1 MDKAAIEKYLDDL
14 ATMDELDYA
23 QARKKASDV
32 LRINMG
38 VLDKLVAKRRKKMTV
53 DASPMFLKPVEP
65 WPDTVDGAA
74 LLDDLWSMLK
84 RHVVL
89 PKFAGDAIVMHAHA
103 HDAARHSPILFASS
117 PSLERQITL
126 RAADSPLEQ
135 ITPRVGLLLVAFL
148 SAFHRRHSPFSGR
161 SGALLHPRPPLRR
174 VPVDFLD
181 CVGVCFCAFK
191 SHTFKSWTQKTKPTF
206 RWLA

>member
-1 MDKAAIEKYLDDL
+1 MDKAAKEKYLDDL

-117 PSLERQITL
+117 PTKRCGKTILLETISRLVPKPLSAANITSATVFRAIDEWSPTMLIDESDTFISDKSEL
-126 RAADSPLEQ
+126 RGVLNSGHNESQAFVVPTADSEE
-135 ITPRVGLLLVAFL
+135 
-148 SAFHRRHSPFSGR
+148 
-161 SGALLHPRPPLRR
+161 
-174 VPVDFLD
+174 D
-181 CVGVCFCAFK
+181 
-191 SHTFKSWTQKTKPTF
+191 
-206 RWLA
+206 